1 MARQNSRHLPGFIEH
16 RKIVLRRGEQRVDCF
31 LQGRALWKR
40 TKFAHHRARN
50 RKATRNIAHLRE
62 RRFLGCADVNKQRD
76 EEQKRIRKQTDES
89 KHECATLADAGGDL
103 GRARI
108 TQARREQCTQN
119 AAAIHR
125 KSRKQIKE
133 KQNNIYCQE
142 DIIQAAFCRRRINER
157 AASKQKTER
166 NDQVHRRTRRCDDQF
181 LDRLFRHAL
190 QTRDPADR
198 QQRNIRRVD
207 AKGLRGKGM
216 TEFVQNDAHKQEH
229 DHQNS

>member
-1 MARQNSRHLPGFIEH
+1 MLSSTGTAGQLHSCMIRNASSKRVPVVTVGMSRRMTSPTRIAGS
-16 RKIVLRRGEQRVDCF
+16 VLR
-31 LQGRALWKR
+31 
-40 TKFAHHRARN
+40 
-50 RKATRNIAHLRE
+50 
-62 RRFLGCADVNKQRD
+62 
-76 EEQKRIRKQTDES
+76 
-89 KHECATLADAGGDL
+89 
-103 GRARI
+103 
-108 TQARREQCTQN
+108 N
-119 AAAIHR
+119 AAI
-125 KSRKQIKE
+125 KSWRV
-133 KQNNIYCQE
+133 
-142 DIIQAAFCRRRINER
+142 RIPATFPASLSTGKTCCDVASHASTASSEVTLSRSDR
-157 AASKQKTER
+157 AASKQKTDR